1 MEEADGGLVR
11 PAKGRRIEETYRIG
25 DHVRVENRPS
35 GDEWVIV
42 SNRGKMFAASDLKH
56 AGEKGKMR
64 NIIYGTRH
72 PGETWVL
79 QRRNAATRNPVWTD
93 PARNRCGEGETEQR
107 HCVVTRSDE
116 NVYRFWFFA
125 DMDDEIA
132 CIERSSRRPIQDLLC
147 CENRGCDRP
156 AGAVRVNEVGY
167 VCYMSDYIYFSGD
180 GLRIRERAA
189 ANQLQAQ
196 QVPLGGTFVVPLYTR
211 DFARYAALP
220 CTTAVAVSLPTQE
233 PVPEMSAA
241 PETDDAGSRAD
252 VIARLVDAIRGMQ
265 PRVALEELQ
274 EFVSAPV
281 FDALC
286 RAYRGST

>member
-1 MEEADGGLVR
+1 MDEAGELVR

-64 NIIYGTRH
+64 RVIYGTRH

-93 PARNRCGEGETEQR
+93 PERNKCGEGETEQR

-125 DMDDEIA
+125 DMEDEIA
-132 CIERSSRRPIQDLLC
+132 CIERSSKRPIHDLLC

-156 AGAVRVNEVGY
+156 AGAVRTNEVGY

-180 GLRIRERAA
+180 GLRVRERAA
-189 ANQLQAQ
+189 ANQLQS
-196 QVPLGGTFVVPLYTR
+196 QVPSGSVFVAPLYTR

-220 CTTAVAVSLPTQE
+220 SGPGVNFLE
-233 PVPEMSAA
+233 PVPQPVLEPVPQMPAD
-241 PETDDAGSRAD
+241 EGGCVD

-286 RAYRGST
+286 RAYRGPV